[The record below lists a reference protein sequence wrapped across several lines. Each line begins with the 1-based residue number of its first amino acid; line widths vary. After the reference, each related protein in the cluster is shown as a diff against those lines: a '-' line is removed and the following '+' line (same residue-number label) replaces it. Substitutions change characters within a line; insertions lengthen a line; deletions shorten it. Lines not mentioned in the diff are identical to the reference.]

1 MEFWS
6 ALKDLLVGLLL
17 VLSLVLSGIGF
28 LSYRRS
34 GSPRLL
40 MVSIAFVLFLM
51 KGIYLALGLYLLDW
65 VSVPRGFALAFDI
78 MLLVDVAVLM
88 TLYLALFRKKRV

>member
-1 MEFWS
+1 M
-6 ALKDLLVGLLL
+6 KDLLVGLLL

-40 MVSIAFVLFLM
+40 MVSFAFLLFLM
-51 KGIYLALGLYLLDW
+51 KGLYLAVGLYLTHW
-65 VSVPRGFALAFDI
+65 VKVPRGFALAFDI

-88 TLYLALFRKKRV
+88 TLYLALFRKQRVR